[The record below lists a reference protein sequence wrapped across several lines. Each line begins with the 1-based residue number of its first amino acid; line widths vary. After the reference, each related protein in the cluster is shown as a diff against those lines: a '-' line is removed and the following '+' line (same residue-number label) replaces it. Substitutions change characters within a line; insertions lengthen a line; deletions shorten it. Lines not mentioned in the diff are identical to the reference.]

1 MADHKLMKFS
11 IHRDLLLGALQ
22 KTQSVVEKKNTVQ
35 ILSNILCSVQGTNL
49 DLSATDL
56 EVGIKISIPIESGS
70 DGKITIPAKQ
80 LLDIVKE
87 LPSKVIQVQKKENNW
102 VEIICGKSKFNVV
115 SLSAE
120 SFPPLPLFDEKNYQP
135 ARAAALKGMIDR
147 TAFAVSTDATRYHLN
162 GVFFEPL
169 ENNLYRMTAC
179 DGHRLSFE
187 DQEVFQ
193 KAPDLKRGI
202 IIPRKGLMEFRK
214 MLDEAAETI
223 DLAFEKGNLFV
234 RLPGSYL
241 SIRLIEGEYP
251 NYRMAIPQTVD
262 RLVHIHREE
271 LNSALKRV
279 ALLANEKS
287 KSVKL
292 SFQNEN
298 LVITSSNP
306 DKGEAR
312 EELMIDYHGDPI
324 EIGFN
329 AEYLLD
335 YLSVIDVN
343 LLDFQFKDKMSSG
356 ILRESGKQHH
366 TYVVMPMRV

>member
-1 MADHKLMKFS
+1 MKFS
-11 IHRDLLLGALQ
+11 IHRDLLLSALQ

-35 ILSNILCSVQGTNL
+35 ILSNILCSVQDQQL
-49 DLSATDL
+49 SISATDL
-56 EVGIKISIPIESGS
+56 EVGIKIALPLETGS
-70 DGKITIPAKQ
+70 DGKVTIPAKQ

-87 LPSKVIQVQKKENNW
+87 LPSKTIQVQKKENHW
-102 VEIICGKSKFNVV
+102 VEIVCGKSKFNVV

-120 SFPPLPLFDEKNYQP
+120 SFPPLPLFEEKNYT
-135 ARAAALKGMIDR
+135 AAKSSALKGMIDR

-169 ENNLYRMTAC
+169 ENNLFRMTAC

-193 KAPDLKRGI
+193 KTMDLKRGI
-202 IIPRKGLMEFRK
+202 IIPRKGLMELRK
-214 MLDEAAETI
+214 VLDEVGETI
-223 DLAFEKGNLFV
+223 DLSFEKGNLFA
-234 RLPGSYL
+234 RSPGIFL
-241 SIRLIEGEYP
+241 SVRLIEGEYP

-292 SFQNEN
+292 SFQTQN
-298 LVITSSNP
+298 LIITSSNP

-312 EELMIDYHGDPI
+312 EELPIEYQGDPI

-335 YLSVIDVN
+335 YLSVIDVGV
-343 LLDFQFKDKMSSG
+343 LDFQFKDKMSSG